1 MSAEFDRIIDQLT
14 REFDGDPWH
23 GPSLKAVLNGVTAS
37 QAAAK
42 PSPGAHSIWELVLH
56 MTGWKREVASRLRGA
71 EAGEPAAGDWPAVG
85 EPSQARWRAAKD
97 DLARAQTE
105 LLDALRAL
113 PPARLHRPVRDVRD
127 RRLGT
132 GMTVYQTIY
141 GLIQHD
147 AYHSGQAALV
157 KKLVTINDLRV

>member
-1 MSAEFDRIIDQLT
+1 MSAEIDRIIDQLT

-23 GPSLKAVLNGVTAS
+23 GPSLKAVLHGVTAR
-37 QAAAK
+37 QAASQ

-71 EAGEPAAGDWPAVG
+71 EAGEPAAGDWPSVG

-113 PPARLHRPVRDVRD
+113 PPTRLHQPVKDLRD

-132 GMTVYQTIY
+132 GMTMYQTIY

-157 KKLVTINDLRV
+157 KKLVAINNLPV